1 MMKRTSI
8 VGLLLLTI
16 VLAAVPLRPAHAY
29 IDPNS
34 AGPLYQM
41 LFPLLIAI
49 GSAIAMLRRTIARA
63 WSRVTSAVASVVRG
77 QRAGP

>member
-1 MMKRTSI
+1 MKRTTI
-8 VGLLLLTI
+8 VGLLLWTAVLT
-16 VLAAVPLRPAHAY
+16 LAPLRPAHAY

-49 GSAIAMLRRTIARA
+49 GSAIAVLRRTIARA
-63 WSRVTSAVASVVRG
+63 WNRLTSAVASAVRG

>member
-1 MMKRTSI
+1 MKRTSI
-8 VGLLLLTI
+8 VGVLLWTTLLTA
-16 VLAAVPLRPAHAY
+16 LPLRPAHAY

-34 AGPLYQM
+34 AGPLYQF

-49 GSAIAMLRRTIARA
+49 GSALAVLRRTIASA
-63 WSRVTSAVASVVRG
+63 WNRLINAIVSAVRG